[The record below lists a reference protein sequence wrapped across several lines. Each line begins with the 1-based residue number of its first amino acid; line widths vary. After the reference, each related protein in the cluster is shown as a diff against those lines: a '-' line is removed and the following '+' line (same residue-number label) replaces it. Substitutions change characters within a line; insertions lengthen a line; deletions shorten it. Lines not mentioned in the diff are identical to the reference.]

1 LKVEGVVFDLD
12 ATLVNLGGFVNWR
25 AAQKQVVEAYLEC
38 GCSEDAVKRCS
49 EKNLFDMLNLMEEE
63 LWAEYPQDEAKRI
76 QGKAYAV
83 LDACEAQGVSQCHL
97 MPDCMDTLEWL
108 KEHGIK
114 MGIATSNSQKVT
126 EQILELRGLRSFFTA
141 IVGRTPELR
150 MKPHP
155 DQILACF
162 KMLDVNPSRGIVVGD
177 SVRDVKAAKAAAVY
191 VIAVPAR
198 FTRIEALEE
207 AGADRIIRSLGELPS
222 IISSL

>member
-1 LKVEGVVFDLD
+1 MKVEGVVFDFD

-25 AAQKQVVEAYLEC
+25 AAQRQVAEAYLAF
-38 GCSEDAVKRCS
+38 GCSKDVVRRWSQKG
-49 EKNLFDMLNLMEEE
+49 LFDMLNLMQEE
-63 LWAEYPQDEAKRI
+63 LLSTHPQEEARRI
-76 QGKAYAV
+76 QGQAYTV

-108 KEHGIK
+108 NEHGTK
-114 MGIATSNSQKVT
+114 MGIATSNSQEIA

-177 SVRDVKAAKAAAVY
+177 SVKDVKAAKAAAVY

-222 IISSL
+222 VISLL